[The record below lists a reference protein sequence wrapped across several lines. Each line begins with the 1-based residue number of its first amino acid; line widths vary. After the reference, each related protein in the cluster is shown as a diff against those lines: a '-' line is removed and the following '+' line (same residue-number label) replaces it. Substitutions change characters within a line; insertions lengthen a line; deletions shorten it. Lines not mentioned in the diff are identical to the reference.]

1 MTSTYYFTT
10 TEILHKIAFW
20 DREPLPS
27 DALNSLI
34 QFFLSEEDEK
44 YSYKNDNIEEFILDT
59 AKQIT
64 E

>member
-1 MTSTYYFTT
+1 MTLTYFTT

-20 DREPLPS
+20 NREPLPS
-27 DALNSLI
+27 DVLNALI

-59 AKQIT
+59 ARQIT

>member
-1 MTSTYYFTT
+1 MTKTYSFTT

-20 DREPLPS
+20 DSEPLPKV
-27 DALNSLI
+27 ALNALI
-34 QFFLSEEDEK
+34 LHFLEEDKK

-59 AKQIT
+59 ARQIT